1 MRFGDLIY
9 AEGEKAKNHKP
20 IIECP
25 DSVKSGEGF
34 ELRVYVSGHPSRV
47 DHSIRYIEVYFYEE
61 GRDFN
66 PIKLAKAVFTPEYVN
81 PEVTLKLKLEKSG
94 TIFALAYCN
103 KHGLWESS
111 KRVKVS

>member
-1 MRFGDLIY
+1 MRFSDLIY

-25 DSVKSGEGF
+25 DSVKAGEEF
-34 ELRVYVSGHPSRV
+34 ELKVYVSGHPSRV
-47 DHSIRYIEVYFYEE
+47 EHSIRYIEVYLHED
-61 GRDFN
+61 GRAFN

-81 PEVTLKLKLEKSG
+81 PEVTLTLKLEKGG

-103 KHGLWESS
+103 KHGIWESG
-111 KRVKVS
+111 KRIEVE

>member
-9 AEGEKAKNHKP
+9 SEGEKAKNHKP

-25 DSVKSGEGF
+25 DSVKTREEF

-47 DHSIRYIEVYFYEE
+47 DHSIRFIEIYLHEE
-61 GRDFN
+61 GREFN
-66 PIKLAKAVFTPEYVN
+66 PVKLAKAIFTPEYVS
-81 PEVTLKLKLEKSG
+81 PEVRLKMKLERSG

-111 KRVKVS
+111 KKIEVA